1 MVDLDLHSKKE
12 CRNPEVEKVTICFWE
27 CTDIDLVETELTIKN
42 CDLTSEKPAQI
53 WPKILLAYQ

>member
-27 CTDIDLVETELTIKN
+27 CTDIDLVETELT
-42 CDLTSEKPAQI
+42 SEKPAQF